1 MSDVKISVR
10 FRREAGH
17 YRFVLSAGE
26 IRLND
31 FFQKV
36 EISGLSHFLVY
47 LFHIYGNNEFANNLA
62 NIRIFQYF
70 CDYKQEN
77 HTNMIKSM
85 TGYGKA
91 EVLLETGKITVEVRS
106 LNGKTADISLKT
118 SMLPKDKEMT
128 VRQKIA
134 AELQR
139 GNIDMFMTFEPNA
152 AENAKKINMDLAV
165 QYYQQISDLAKMV
178 GTSSLQINNPNDLIA
193 TILRMP
199 DVMDAKKADVITDE
213 TWPLVEACI
222 DQALKNINEFRSH
235 EGEILYKDVTEKV
248 ASIMAYSE
256 QIEQFEKERV
266 ESIREKILSRFAELK
281 AEPDQSRL
289 EQEMIFYIEKL
300 DINEEKVR
308 LRQHCRYFLD
318 TISSEECPGKKLGF
332 IAQEM
337 GREINTTGSKANHTE
352 IQKIVVKMKDDLE
365 KIKEQSLNI
374 L

>member
-1 MSDVKISVR
+1 
-10 FRREAGH
+10 
-17 YRFVLSAGE
+17 
-26 IRLND
+26 
-31 FFQKV
+31 
-36 EISGLSHFLVY
+36 
-47 LFHIYGNNEFANNLA
+47 
-62 NIRIFQYF
+62 
-70 CDYKQEN
+70 
-77 HTNMIKSM
+77 M

-91 EVLLETGKITVEVRS
+91 EVLLEAGKVTVEIRS

-118 SMLPKDKEMT
+118 SLLPKDKEIA
-128 VRQKIA
+128 VRKKIA
-134 AELQR
+134 DELQR

-165 QYYQQISDLAKMV
+165 QYYQQIEELAKRV

-199 DVMDAKKADVITDE
+199 EVMDAKKQDVITDE
-213 TWPLVEACI
+213 NWPLVEGC
-222 DQALKNINEFRSH
+222 INEAIAAINTFRTQ
-235 EGEILYKDVTEKV
+235 EGEVLHKDVTGNV
-248 ASIMAYSE
+248 AKIMEYSQQVE
-256 QIEQFEKERV
+256 TFEKERV
-266 ESIREKILSRFAELK
+266 EAIREKILTRFAELK

-308 LRQHCRYFLD
+308 LRQHCKYFLE
-318 TISSEECPGKKLGF
+318 TIETDPYPGKKLGF

-352 IQKIVVKMKDDLE
+352 IQKIVVKMKDELE

>member
-1 MSDVKISVR
+1 
-10 FRREAGH
+10 
-17 YRFVLSAGE
+17 
-26 IRLND
+26 
-31 FFQKV
+31 
-36 EISGLSHFLVY
+36 
-47 LFHIYGNNEFANNLA
+47 
-62 NIRIFQYF
+62 
-70 CDYKQEN
+70 
-77 HTNMIKSM
+77 MIKSM

-91 EVLLETGKITVEVRS
+91 EAILETGKITVEVRS

-118 SMLPKDKEMT
+118 SMLPKDKEMA

-134 AELQR
+134 ASLIR
-139 GNIDMFMTFEPNA
+139 GNIDFFITFEPNA
-152 AENAKKINMDLAV
+152 AESAKKINMDLAME
-165 QYYQQISDLAKMV
+165 YFSQITDLAGRLGAFDIQLK
-178 GTSSLQINNPNDLIA
+178 NPNDLLA

-199 DVMDAKKADVITDE
+199 EVMDAKKQDVITEDN
-213 TWPLVEACI
+213 WPAVEACI
-222 DQALKNINEFRSH
+222 DEALANINAFRAQ
-235 EGEILYKDVTEKV
+235 EGEVLYRDVTEKV
-248 ASIMAYSE
+248 ENIMEYSRQVE
-256 QIEQFEKERV
+256 TFEKERI
-266 ESIREKILSRFAELK
+266 EAIREKILSRFAELK

-318 TISSEECPGKKLGF
+318 TIKDEECPGKKLGF

-352 IQKIVVKMKDDLE
+352 IQKIVVKMKDELE

>member
-1 MSDVKISVR
+1 MLRNQKLYDM
-10 FRREAGH
+10 
-17 YRFVLSAGE
+17 
-26 IRLND
+26 IR
-31 FFQKV
+31 
-36 EISGLSHFLVY
+36 
-47 LFHIYGNNEFANNLA
+47 
-62 NIRIFQYF
+62 
-70 CDYKQEN
+70 
-77 HTNMIKSM
+77 SM

-91 EVLLETGKITVEVRS
+91 EVLLEAGKVTVEIRS

-118 SMLPKDKEMT
+118 SLLPKDKEIA
-128 VRQKIA
+128 VRKKIA
-134 AELQR
+134 DELQR

-165 QYYQQISDLAKMV
+165 QYYQQIEELARLV
-178 GTSSLQINNPNDLIA
+178 GTSSLHINNPNDLIA

-199 DVMDAKKADVITDE
+199 EVMDARKQDVITDE
-213 TWPLVEACI
+213 NWPLVEACI
-222 DQALKNINEFRSH
+222 NEAIANINAFRTQ
-235 EGEILYKDVTEKV
+235 EGEVLYKDVTGNV
-248 ASIMAYSE
+248 AKIMEYSQQVE
-256 QIEQFEKERV
+256 AFEKERV
-266 ESIREKILSRFAELK
+266 DAIREKILTRFAELK

-308 LRQHCRYFLD
+308 LRQHCRYFLE
-318 TISSEECPGKKLGF
+318 TIDSEPYPGKKLGF

-352 IQKIVVKMKDDLE
+352 IQKIVVKMKDELE

>member
-1 MSDVKISVR
+1 M
-10 FRREAGH
+10 
-17 YRFVLSAGE
+17 
-26 IRLND
+26 IR
-31 FFQKV
+31 
-36 EISGLSHFLVY
+36 
-47 LFHIYGNNEFANNLA
+47 
-62 NIRIFQYF
+62 
-70 CDYKQEN
+70 
-77 HTNMIKSM
+77 SM

-91 EVLLETGKITVEVRS
+91 EVLLEAGKVTVEIRS

-118 SMLPKDKEMT
+118 SLLPKDKEIA
-128 VRQKIA
+128 VRKKIA
-134 AELQR
+134 DELQR

-165 QYYQQISDLAKMV
+165 QYYQQIEELARLV

-199 DVMDAKKADVITDE
+199 EVMDARKQDVITDE
-213 TWPLVEACI
+213 NWPLVEACI
-222 DQALKNINEFRSH
+222 NEAIANINAFRTQ
-235 EGEILYKDVTEKV
+235 EGEVLYKDVTGNV
-248 ASIMAYSE
+248 AKIMEYSQQVE
-256 QIEQFEKERV
+256 AFEKERV
-266 ESIREKILSRFAELK
+266 DAIREKILTRFAELK

-308 LRQHCRYFLD
+308 LRQHCRYFLE
-318 TISSEECPGKKLGF
+318 TIDSEPYPGKKLGF

-352 IQKIVVKMKDDLE
+352 IQKIVVKMKDELE

>member
-1 MSDVKISVR
+1 
-10 FRREAGH
+10 
-17 YRFVLSAGE
+17 
-26 IRLND
+26 
-31 FFQKV
+31 
-36 EISGLSHFLVY
+36 
-47 LFHIYGNNEFANNLA
+47 
-62 NIRIFQYF
+62 
-70 CDYKQEN
+70 
-77 HTNMIKSM
+77 M

-91 EVLLETGKITVEVRS
+91 EVLLETGKVTVEIRS

-118 SMLPKDKEMT
+118 SLLPKDKEIA
-128 VRQKIA
+128 VRKKIA
-134 AELQR
+134 DELQR

-152 AENAKKINMDLAV
+152 AENAKKINMDLAML
-165 QYYQQISDLAKMV
+165 YYQQILELAKKV

-199 DVMDAKKADVITDE
+199 EVMDAKKQDVITDE
-213 TWPLVEACI
+213 NWPLVEGC
-222 DQALKNINEFRSH
+222 INEAIAAINAFRAQ
-235 EGEILYKDVTEKV
+235 EGEVLYKDVTDNV
-248 ASIMAYSE
+248 AKIIEYSQQVE
-256 QIEQFEKERV
+256 TFEKERV
-266 ESIREKILSRFAELK
+266 DAIREKILSRFAELK

-308 LRQHCRYFLD
+308 LRQHCRYFLE
-318 TISSEECPGKKLGF
+318 TIETDPYPGKKLGF

-352 IQKIVVKMKDDLE
+352 IQKIVVKMKDELE

>member
-1 MSDVKISVR
+1 
-10 FRREAGH
+10 
-17 YRFVLSAGE
+17 
-26 IRLND
+26 
-31 FFQKV
+31 
-36 EISGLSHFLVY
+36 
-47 LFHIYGNNEFANNLA
+47 
-62 NIRIFQYF
+62 
-70 CDYKQEN
+70 
-77 HTNMIKSM
+77 MIKSM

-91 EVLLETGKITVEVRS
+91 EVLLEAGKVTVEIRS

-118 SMLPKDKEMT
+118 SLLPKDKEIA

-139 GNIDMFMTFEPNA
+139 GNIDMFMSFEPNA
-152 AENAKKINMDLAV
+152 AENVKKINMDLAV
-165 QYYQQISDLAKMV
+165 QYYQQIEELAKKV
-178 GTSSLQINNPNDLIA
+178 GTSSIQINNPNDLIA

-199 DVMDAKKADVITDE
+199 EVMDAKKQDVITDE
-213 TWPLVEACI
+213 NWPAVEACI
-222 DQALKNINEFRSH
+222 DEAIANINAFRSH
-235 EGEILYKDVTEKV
+235 EGEVLYKDVTSNV
-248 ASIMAYSE
+248 AKIMEYSE
-256 QIEQFEKERV
+256 QVETFEKERV
-266 ESIREKILSRFAELK
+266 EAIRERIVSRFAELQ

-308 LRQHCRYFLD
+308 LRQHCKYFLE
-318 TISSEECPGKKLGF
+318 TIENEAYPGKKLGF

-352 IQKIVVKMKDDLE
+352 IQKIVVKMKDELE

>member
-1 MSDVKISVR
+1 M
-10 FRREAGH
+10 
-17 YRFVLSAGE
+17 
-26 IRLND
+26 IR
-31 FFQKV
+31 
-36 EISGLSHFLVY
+36 
-47 LFHIYGNNEFANNLA
+47 
-62 NIRIFQYF
+62 
-70 CDYKQEN
+70 
-77 HTNMIKSM
+77 SM

-91 EVLLETGKITVEVRS
+91 EVLLEAGKVTVEIRS

-118 SMLPKDKEMT
+118 SLLPKDKEIA
-128 VRQKIA
+128 VRKKIA
-134 AELQR
+134 DELQR

-165 QYYQQISDLAKMV
+165 QYYQQIEELAKKV

-199 DVMDAKKADVITDE
+199 EVMDAKKQDVITDE
-213 TWPLVEACI
+213 NWPLVEGC
-222 DQALKNINEFRSH
+222 INEAIAAINAFRTQ
-235 EGEILYKDVTEKV
+235 EGEVLHKDVTGNV
-248 ASIMAYSE
+248 AKIMEYSQQVE
-256 QIEQFEKERV
+256 TYEKERV
-266 ESIREKILSRFAELK
+266 EAIREKILTRFAELK

-308 LRQHCRYFLD
+308 LRQHCKYFLE
-318 TISSEECPGKKLGF
+318 TIETDPYPGKKLGF

-352 IQKIVVKMKDDLE
+352 IQKIVVKMKDELE